1 LFQITAAQEN
11 RSEKTNEMEV
21 TAGGLRRENSPMD
34 YDKKMALWKLIG
46 RQIHFCEG
54 VQFPTKPSV
63 SFI

>member
-1 LFQITAAQEN
+1 
-11 RSEKTNEMEV
+11 MEV

-46 RQIHFCEG
+46 RQVHFCEG